1 VATDAVAM
9 AVMGFN
15 PMADRGT
22 APFANSDSMLRLGED
37 MGIGLRDLSRNEVT
51 GIPIPEVV
59 FDYSAIRERILAAA
73 KKG

>member
-1 VATDAVAM
+1 
-9 AVMGFN
+9 
-15 PMADRGT
+15 
-22 APFANSDSMLRLGED
+22 MLRLGED
-37 MGIGLRDLSRNEVT
+37 LGIGLRDLSRNEVT